1 MDSMILSKNKYSD
14 WKEFQ
19 DEYGGNMKRINDY
32 FLKIN
37 QNRTNEKRISLCGK
51 LEAMVGN
58 YFLSGAGVPG
68 ESVETLYYD
77 STIGFYDCVPLV
89 KKNIVAY
96 IVENET
102 VAFVR
107 TDMFAK
113 FQADTEEYGLIY
125 IPVDSFDAEEFYID
139 RVMGIPHLLEPVV
152 WIDDDFMSDEN
163 IEFDFEA
170 FDIIDS
176 GEKYLNPK
184 HFSVKNLIEALK

>member
-1 MDSMILSKNKYSD
+1 ML
-14 WKEFQ
+14 
-19 DEYGGNMKRINDY
+19 
-32 FLKIN
+32 L
-37 QNRTNEKRISLCGK
+37 
-51 LEAMVGN
+51 
-58 YFLSGAGVPG
+58 
-68 ESVETLYYD
+68 
-77 STIGFYDCVPLV
+77 GFYDCIPLV

-107 TDMFAK
+107 ADMFTK

-125 IPVDSFDAEEFYID
+125 IPVDLFDAEEFYID
-139 RVMGIPHLLEPVV
+139 RKMGIPHLLEPVV

-184 HFSVKNLIEALK
+184 HFSVENLIDVLK

>member
-1 MDSMILSKNKYSD
+1 MILSKNKYSD
-14 WKEFQ
+14 WKEIQ

-32 FLKIN
+32 LVKTN
-37 QNRTNEKRISLCGK
+37 QKRTTEEKISLCGK
-51 LEAMVGN
+51 LEVMVGN
-58 YFLSGAGVPG
+58 YFLSGAEVPG
-68 ESVETLYYD
+68 EGVETLYYD
-77 STIGFYDCVPLV
+77 STVRFYDCVPLV

-96 IVENET
+96 IVEDET

-107 TDMFAK
+107 ADMLAK

-125 IPVDSFDAEEFYID
+125 IPVDSFDVEEFYID
-139 RVMGIPHLLEPVV
+139 REMGIPHLLESVV

-184 HFSVKNLIEALK
+184 HFSVKKLIDAI

>member
-1 MDSMILSKNKYSD
+1 MILSKNKYSD
-14 WKEFQ
+14 WKEIQ

-32 FLKIN
+32 FVKTN
-37 QNRTNEKRISLCGK
+37 QKRTTEKRISLCGK

-77 STIGFYDCVPLV
+77 SAVGFYDCVPLL

-107 TDMFAK
+107 ADMLVK
-113 FQADTEEYGLIY
+113 FLADTEEYGLIY

-139 RVMGIPHLLEPVV
+139 REMGIPHLLDPVV
-152 WIDDDFMSDEN
+152 WIDDDFMSDGN

-176 GEKYLNPK
+176 GKKYLNPK
-184 HFSVKNLIEALK
+184 HFSISNLIDVL

>member
-1 MDSMILSKNKYSD
+1 
-14 WKEFQ
+14 
-19 DEYGGNMKRINDY
+19 MKRINDY
-32 FLKIN
+32 FVKIN
-37 QNRTNEKRISLCGK
+37 QNRTTEKSISLCGK

-68 ESVETLYYD
+68 ESVETLYFD
-77 STIGFYDCVPLV
+77 STVGFYECVPLI

-102 VAFVR
+102 VAFIR
-107 TDMFAK
+107 SDMLTK
-113 FQADTEEYGLIY
+113 FQADTERYGLIY

-139 RVMGIPHLLEPVV
+139 RKMGIPHLLESVV

-184 HFSVKNLIEALK
+184 RFSIKNLIGVLK